1 MRGRWDEGIVPR
13 NFAWIVKGSLAVS
26 ERPGGYAPYHRPVR
40 RREEILW
47 LRDQGFSRV
56 VSLLPSTHNLHAYEE
71 LGLAWSHVPMPAGA
85 DVRAGLAELYPQLH
99 GWLRAGE
106 RVLVHQDELSELVV
120 GAVAGYLRWSGLLP
134 EGARAI
140 TVTERLTRRQL
151 GPLARTI
158 VTLVDEV
165 PPPDSPF
172 PAAPAAEPLSGAG
185 DGPGAPDGPDAAD
198 GPGAPDGVRVEEPG
212 RVVPPGKGGGKGTR
226 ARAGGRAAPAESGA
240 GEGLR

>member
-85 DVRAGLAELYPQLH
+85 DVRAGLAELFPQLH

-151 GPLARTI
+151 GPFARTI

-172 PAAPAAEPLSGAG
+172 PAAPSAEPAPDARGDARPGSEAGGPDGRGAVDGLGVERAAG
-185 DGPGAPDGPDAAD
+185 DVPARGGGRGSRTRSA
-198 GPGAPDGVRVEEPG
+198 G
-212 RVVPPGKGGGKGTR
+212 RV
-226 ARAGGRAAPAESGA
+226 AP
-240 GEGLR
+240 EGDA